1 MINLFGKREKPAP
14 HIHLG
19 ELGEHSLEMVR
30 CPECGKSLLREVVR
44 RIGSICPFCGGYFR
58 MSARDRIRQVVD
70 ENTFYEQDA
79 ELTAVNALNFPGY
92 EDSIARHR
100 AASGL
105 PEAVV
110 TGTGD
115 IEGIRAAIGVMDS
128 YFMAGSMGAVVGEK
142 IVRLFERAAEQR
154 LPVVVFCASGGARM
168 QEGIFALNQMA
179 RTTVAVR
186 RHASRGL
193 LYVSVLTD
201 PTTGGV
207 TASFATQGDIILAE
221 PGALIGFAGQRV
233 IQQTV
238 HEELPKNF
246 QKAEFQYEN
255 GFVDAIVVREAMKS
269 TLGRIIRLHNP
280 KRIVRD

>member
-1 MINLFGKREKPAP
+1 M
-14 HIHLG
+14 
-19 ELGEHSLEMVR
+19 
-30 CPECGKSLLREVVR
+30 
-44 RIGSICPFCGGYFR
+44 PFCGGYFR

-128 YFMAGSMGAVVGEK
+128 YFMAGSNGAVVGEK

-186 RHASRGL
+186 GTPPGGAVRERAHRSHHGRRHRQFR
-193 LYVSVLTD
+193 D
-201 PTTGGV
+201 PGRHHPGRARRAHRIRR
-207 TASFATQGDIILAE
+207 TA
-221 PGALIGFAGQRV
+221 V